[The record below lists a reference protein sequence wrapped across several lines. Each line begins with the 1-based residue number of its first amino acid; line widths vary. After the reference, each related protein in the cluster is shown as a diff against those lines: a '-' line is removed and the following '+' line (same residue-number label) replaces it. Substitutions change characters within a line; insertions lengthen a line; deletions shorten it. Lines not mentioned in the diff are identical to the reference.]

1 MTRGENM
8 FYIAYL
14 IIRTTLRSNTY
25 LKVDTVYKMIEHQIE
40 KQSELKNSPYS
51 LIWSDFNPMPNA
63 DTAQTRSG
71 NKTKNKY
78 TNFDPLIMIFLV
90 KSSCKH
96 KPNT

>member
-1 MTRGENM
+1 M
-8 FYIAYL
+8 FYITYL

-25 LKVDTVYKMIEHQIE
+25 LKGNTVYKMIEHQTE

-51 LIWSDFNPMPNA
+51 LIWSDFNSMPNA
-63 DTAQTRSG
+63 DTTQTRSG